1 MQRLTRLGR
10 EMPTIEKEVFMDADK
25 TLTDAKKRILRPG
38 AEQPIHAGFAYR
50 HAVFFDATAAPG
62 SE

>member
-1 MQRLTRLGR
+1 
-10 EMPTIEKEVFMDADK
+10 MDADK
-25 TLTDAKKRILRPG
+25 TLTDAEKRTRCPG
-38 AEQPIHAGFAYR
+38 TEQPIQAGFVYR